1 MITEDELRD
10 RLKAESVGLMPRGD
24 LVETLAKGHA
34 RRHKQAR
41 AGLIGGS
48 LAATALVVA
57 LLGGLFTSAPELAIN
72 PASPGDQEI
81 INRVREADRAARGMI
96 MHFTT
101 RNLDP
106 GRPDSGYETW
116 ALRSETLGRVKMK
129 WNGSDTVVKPDG
141 KETINPETREAVWSP
156 ERIDDVGSHVTGS
169 GIGDVTDLL
178 NQDSVRVRTDQTG
191 IHLTLQ
197 YHTIAMDILIDPK
210 TYLPAKMTTTQFE
223 FTFDW
228 LPATAENR
236 TLLEHTVPADY
247 TKKTADSPKKTI
259 GPDASSILPTK

>member
-10 RLKAESVGLMPRGD
+10 RLKAESVRLMPRGD

-34 RRHKQAR
+34 RRHKRAR

-57 LLGGLFTSAPELAIN
+57 LLGGLFTSAPELAIS

-101 RNLDP
+101 RDLDP
-106 GRPDSGYETW
+106 GRSDSGYETW
-116 ALRSETLGRVKMK
+116 ALRSETLGRLKMK
-129 WNGSDTVVKPDG
+129 WNGADTVVKPDG
-141 KETINPETREAVWSP
+141 KETIYPEKREAVWYP

-178 NQDSVRVRTDQTG
+178 NQDSVRVRTADGTG

-197 YHTIAMDILIDPK
+197 YHTIAMEILIDPK
-210 TYLPAKMTTTQFE
+210 TYLPAKMTTKQLE

-236 TLLEHTVPADY
+236 ALLEHTVPAGY
-247 TKKTADSPKKTI
+247 TKKTNEPRT
-259 GPDASSILPTK
+259 SSILPTK